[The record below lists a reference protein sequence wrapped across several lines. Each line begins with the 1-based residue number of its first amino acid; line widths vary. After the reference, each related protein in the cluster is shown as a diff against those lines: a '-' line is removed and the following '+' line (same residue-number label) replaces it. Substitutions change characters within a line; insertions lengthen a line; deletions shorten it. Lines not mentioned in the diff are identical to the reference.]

1 MIIILEIDFN
11 LLRARQTIHQKRK
24 ETQTQMSTQFRMS
37 KENSTSRAQ
46 SRLSRSDQPQGMFTH
61 RSRSQHSMNV
71 DHLTCHTSSQ
81 FQHQT
86 GHNPLKTQSTFF
98 CNGNWIQCNR
108 TQTLSSISYIF
119 NGRIAVVKTSTW
131 HQSNICYKCQC
142 SDGNTHT
149 YLSNYTQIVVF
160 SMFSDWSCHVKKE
173 FFQSCQLPL
182 ACKIFILR
190 LWLLNL
196 LTAAIFLS

>member
-1 MIIILEIDFN
+1 MIIILKMDFN

-71 DHLTCHTSSQ
+71 DHLTCHTSPQ

-98 CNGNWIQCNR
+98 AMA
-108 TQTLSSISYIF
+108 TEF
-119 NGRIAVVKTSTW
+119 NAIEHRPFLVSLTFSTAVLQWLK
-131 HQSNICYKCQC
+131 
-142 SDGNTHT
+142 
-149 YLSNYTQIVVF
+149 
-160 SMFSDWSCHVKKE
+160 
-173 FFQSCQLPL
+173 LPL
-182 ACKIFILR
+182 DINQIS
-190 LWLLNL
+190 
-196 LTAAIFLS
+196 AIMTVF